1 MFTRQETCHLQ
12 ADDDAI
18 PALARAGVFYT
29 APCMQLTP
37 SAGESL
43 EGARLEGSP
52 SGWGAA
58 LRLSD
63 GEILA
68 PGPFL
73 LPGPPVQALLWSA
86 SSVRKLV
93 WRGRNKTSKHAEHG
107 VLPCLHPTLRVLTCP
122 LPFRS
127 LPPESFNNLP
137 TRDVLTRLDWRRIDI
152 HLHNESLATGVSFCK
167 IPQSITC

>member
-1 MFTRQETCHLQ
+1 MLSISEKDGAKESVSATQKGWEHQARPYMFTRQETCHLQ

-93 WRGRNKTSKHAEHG
+93 WQGEKQDKQTRRTRSSALPAPHSESADLPSTFPLTS
-107 VLPCLHPTLRVLTCP
+107 
-122 LPFRS
+122 S
-127 LPPESFNNLP
+127 
-137 TRDVLTRLDWRRIDI
+137 
-152 HLHNESLATGVSFCK
+152 
-167 IPQSITC
+167 

>member
-1 MFTRQETCHLQ
+1 MEQRRVSVLPRRAGSTKPDLTCSQDKRPATSRLMTTPFLPWPELVSSTLPHACSSPVTLLQ
-12 ADDDAI
+12 AFNLG
-18 PALARAGVFYT
+18 P
-29 APCMQLTP
+29 
-37 SAGESL
+37 
-43 EGARLEGSP
+43 RLEGSP

-93 WRGRNKTSKHAEHG
+93 WQGEKQDKQTRRTRSSALPAPHSESADLPSTFPLTS
-107 VLPCLHPTLRVLTCP
+107 
-122 LPFRS
+122 S
-127 LPPESFNNLP
+127 
-137 TRDVLTRLDWRRIDI
+137 
-152 HLHNESLATGVSFCK
+152 
-167 IPQSITC
+167 